1 MKIVSY
7 LAYIVLYEGI
17 TIGGTGYAVF
27 VLGHSG
33 WWWLLGTLFS
43 SACYTPERWS
53 ALWDDK
59 IAERFREE
67 KAKSDAKA

>member
-1 MKIVSY
+1 MRILSY
-7 LAYIVLYEGI
+7 LVYAVLYEGM

-43 SACYTPERWS
+43 AAIYSPERWS
-53 ALWDDK
+53 ALWDGA
-59 IAERFREE
+59 IAEKYREQKE
-67 KAKSDAKA
+67 KSDSDK

>member
-1 MKIVSY
+1 MKILSY
-7 LAYIVLYEGI
+7 LLYSILYEGL

-33 WWWLLGTLFS
+33 WWWVLAALFS
-43 SACYTPERWS
+43 AGIYTPERWS

-59 IAERFREE
+59 IAEKFRQQ
-67 KAKSDAKA
+67 KSKSDESE